1 MEGMNMAKIALIGAG
16 SIIFS
21 TTLLNDMLATPALSD
36 ATYALM
42 DPSLWKIEKVEK
54 WANGVIAKNDLKAKV
69 YATDDRRAALKDADY
84 VMSIFQIGGM
94 EAYKHDYFIPLK
106 HGVDQCLGQCVGPG
120 GVFRGAR
127 SIAVFKDI
135 IKDMEEL
142 CPKATLLNYVNPM
155 AINSIGIG
163 RSGNIPFVGLC
174 HGVQTTLDL
183 IAGYTDC
190 EKKDIDFLCAGINH
204 MGWFLKLEK
213 DGKDLYP
220 KFKENFEKPEY
231 YINDK
236 VRGEAFRQFGYFM
249 TESTGH
255 LSEYLPWFRKNK
267 KALDLYCDQPGF
279 GGETGAYYYYCD
291 MIAGKFAEGNFLK
304 LAKDDLEPRSK
315 DYGSYVI
322 EALETGVPFQLNGNV
337 MNTNG
342 YIENL
347 PNDCCV
353 EVPVFVDK
361 NGLQPVHVGKMP
373 TQLAALNMMNVNVQ
387 LMAAEAALEG
397 DVEKLV
403 MAVQFDP
410 LTSAVQTLQETREM
424 VIEMLEAQK
433 QWLPQFEG
441 KTPAPLGKIDTDN
454 VTNPANVPLDPALAI
469 ANSFGKMAEA

>member
-1 MEGMNMAKIALIGAG
+1 MAKIALIGAG

-36 ATYALM
+36 STYALM
-42 DPSLWKIEKVEK
+42 DPALWKIEKVEK
-54 WANGVIAKNDLKAKV
+54 WANNVITKNELKARV
-69 YATDDRRAALKDADY
+69 YATTDRRDALKDADY
-84 VMSIFQIGGM
+84 VMFIFQIGGM
-94 EAYKHDYFIPLK
+94 EAYKHDYFIPLEY
-106 HGVDQCLGQCVGPG
+106 GVDQCLGQCVGPG

-127 SIAVFKDI
+127 SIAVFKSI
-135 IKDMEEL
+135 IEDMEEL

-163 RSGNIPFVGLC
+163 KTTDIPFVGLC

-190 EKKDIDFLCAGINH
+190 KKSEIDFLCAGINH
-204 MGWFLKLEK
+204 MGWFLKIEK
-213 DGKDLYP
+213 DGEDLYP
-220 KFKENFEKPEY
+220 KLKENFEKPEY

-255 LSEYLPWFRKNK
+255 LSEYLPWFRKNQ

-279 GGETGAYYYYCD
+279 GGESGAYYYYCD

-322 EALETGVPFQLNGNV
+322 EAMETGIPFQLNGNV

-347 PNDCCV
+347 PKDCCV

-373 TQLAALNMMNVNVQ
+373 TQLAALNQMNVNVQ
-387 LMAAEAALEG
+387 LMASEAALEG
-397 DVEKLV
+397 DVEKLC

-410 LTSAVQTLQETREM
+410 LTSSVLTLQETREM
-424 VIEMLEAQK
+424 VTQMLEAQR

-454 VTNPANVPLDPALAI
+454 VTEPVAVPLDPALAV